1 MLSRILN
8 IFVIKQ
14 RSKPPFPDPP
24 PSSSPLL
31 TPPSSSSLASPSPP
45 PAGHRLRHTPLTS
58 LLVSLPPSS
67 TPTTPT
73 NVLLRGSPDDLAAIT
88 ATAWLRSQTFVEGYL
103 EAAAKLIVFLVAAVS
118 GNMTQAGAL
127 TMMAL
132 LLATAGLLAL
142 SNANARA
149 FQVNGRVATPEGEGN
164 GVGVVGAKR
173 QVVEGR
179 VVEGQAGMGMAEKG
193 QGGVYEGGAGEG

>member
-14 RSKPPFPDPP
+14 RSKPPPHLP
-24 PSSSPLL
+24 PSSPSLAN
-31 TPPSSSSLASPSPP
+31 PPSSSSLTSPSPP
-45 PAGHRLRHTPLTS
+45 PGHRLRHTPLTS
-58 LLVSLPPSS
+58 LLISLPPSP
-67 TPTTPT
+67 TPSTPT

-149 FQVNGRVATPEGEGN
+149 FQVNGRVATPEGEGG
-164 GVGVVGAKR
+164 GVGVKR

-179 VVEGQAGMGMAEKG
+179 VVEGQSGVGMAEKG
-193 QGGVYEGGAGEG
+193 QGGGYEGGAGEG

>member
-14 RSKPPFPDPP
+14 RSKPPSPPLP

-31 TPPSSSSLASPSPP
+31 TPPSSSSLTSPSPP
-45 PAGHRLRHTPLTS
+45 PGHRLRHTPLTS
-58 LLVSLPPSS
+58 LLISLPPS

-149 FQVNGRVATPEGEGN
+149 FQVNGRVATPEGEGD
-164 GVGVVGAKR
+164 GVVGVKR

-179 VVEGQAGMGMAEKG
+179 VVEGQSGVGMAEKG
-193 QGGVYEGGAGEG
+193 QGGGYEGGAGEG

>member
-14 RSKPPFPDPP
+14 RSKPFPP
-24 PSSSPLL
+24 PSPSSPLL
-31 TPPSSSSLASPSPP
+31 TPPSSSSLTSPSPP
-45 PAGHRLRHTPLTS
+45 PGHRLRHTPLTS
-58 LLVSLPPSS
+58 LLISLPP
-67 TPTTPT
+67 TRTRTTPT

-149 FQVNGRVATPEGEGN
+149 FQVNGRVATPEGEGD
-164 GVGVVGAKR
+164 GVVGMKR

-179 VVEGQAGMGMAEKG
+179 VVEGQSGVGMAEKG
-193 QGGVYEGGAGEG
+193 RGGGYEGGAGEG

>member
-14 RSKPPFPDPP
+14 RSKPFPP
-24 PSSSPLL
+24 PSSSSPLL
-31 TPPSSSSLASPSPP
+31 TPPSSSSLTSPSPP
-45 PAGHRLRHTPLTS
+45 PGHRLRHTPLTS
-58 LLVSLPPSS
+58 LLISLPPTR

-149 FQVNGRVATPEGEGN
+149 FQVNGRVATPEGEGD
-164 GVGVVGAKR
+164 GVVGMKR

-179 VVEGQAGMGMAEKG
+179 VVEGQSGVGMAEKG
-193 QGGVYEGGAGEG
+193 QGGGYEGGAGEG

>member
-14 RSKPPFPDPP
+14 RSKPFPP
-24 PSSSPLL
+24 PSSSSPLL
-31 TPPSSSSLASPSPP
+31 TPPSSSSLTSPSPP
-45 PAGHRLRHTPLTS
+45 PGHRLRHTPLTS
-58 LLVSLPPSS
+58 LLISLPPTRTRTPA
-67 TPTTPT
+67 TPTI
-73 NVLLRGSPDDLAAIT
+73 VLLRGSPDDLAAIT

-149 FQVNGRVATPEGEGN
+149 FQVHGRVATPEGEGDG
-164 GVGVVGAKR
+164 GVGMKR

-179 VVEGQAGMGMAEKG
+179 VVEGQSGVGMAEKG
-193 QGGVYEGGAGEG
+193 QGGGYEGGAGEG